1 MYLDY
6 VIDKVVLWLIVDML
20 QLESMKVSI
29 IFISNYNYLQLFNVN
44 IFTGVVYLY
53 IKTPERAHTPKH
65 MWERI
70 KLSNNYTKAL
80 QQIDENLLYWPNF
93 TKHKCKQR
101 ITKITQY
108 LIKLRKL
115 KLRQEPKLVGIK
127 KKQDRREN
135 TREAKAL
142 SAAKLEKSIET
153 ELINRLKSKSYGDAP
168 LNVNEDVWQK
178 VLEAD
183 QNKEDEGELLEEDE
197 SEDDEIDSE
206 DEREFVEASDI
217 ESEVDDIEEGADE
230 LHGQSSQSESEE
242 SEESSDDDDDNDNKG
257 DNDDDKKRK
266 RKPHHTRRQQKKP
279 HVQIE
284 YENEVEPITKDS
296 LLNW

>member
-80 QQIDENLLYWPNF
+80 QQIDENLIYWPNF

-242 SEESSDDDDDNDNKG
+242 SSESSDEDDDNDNKG

>member
-80 QQIDENLLYWPNF
+80 QQIDENLIYWPNF

-217 ESEVDDIEEGADE
+217 ESEVDDIEEGANE
-230 LHGQSSQSESEE
+230 LHSQSSQSESEE

>member
-1 MYLDY
+1 
-6 VIDKVVLWLIVDML
+6 
-20 QLESMKVSI
+20 
-29 IFISNYNYLQLFNVN
+29 
-44 IFTGVVYLY
+44 
-53 IKTPERAHTPKH
+53 

-217 ESEVDDIEEGADE
+217 ESEVDDIEEGANE
-230 LHGQSSQSESEE
+230 LQSQSSQSESEE

-266 RKPHHTRRQQKKP
+266 RKPHPTRRQQKKP

>member
-80 QQIDENLLYWPNF
+80 QQIDENLIYWPNF

-217 ESEVDDIEEGADE
+217 ESEVDDIEEGANE
-230 LHGQSSQSESEE
+230 LQSQSSQSESEE

-266 RKPHHTRRQQKKP
+266 RKPHPTRRQQKKP

>member
-217 ESEVDDIEEGADE
+217 ESEVDDIEEGANE
-230 LHGQSSQSESEE
+230 LHSQSSQSESEE